1 MHPPTPSAK
10 SGREYFF
17 LVYIYCISRFSNGRR
32 CGKELGL
39 QKLFNIVP
47 RSQNGV
53 YDTIFS
59 GNVTGINCLAFKM
72 VLDCRNSCAQ
82 LSGFGNLNCCRG
94 FDWSNCN
101 GWSFY
106 WHYHFLQCICI
117 FINLNIVCILNCSD
131 EERRNKCFTLH
142 NYYNYSALRMWN
154 FWQR

>member
-94 FDWSNCN
+94 FDRS
-101 GWSFY
+101 
-106 WHYHFLQCICI
+106 
-117 FINLNIVCILNCSD
+117 
-131 EERRNKCFTLH
+131 
-142 NYYNYSALRMWN
+142 YSAEECFKDKFELLYYTLLYS
-154 FWQR
+154 FLLDFLEGSTF

>member
-94 FDWSNCN
+94 F
-101 GWSFY
+101 Y

-117 FINLNIVCILNCSD
+117 FINLYIVCKDKINVLLYIIIIIIPPSECGTFGRDN
-131 EERRNKCFTLH
+131 L
-142 NYYNYSALRMWN
+142 L
-154 FWQR
+154 

>member
-1 MHPPTPSAK
+1 M
-10 SGREYFF
+10 
-17 LVYIYCISRFSNGRR
+17 
-32 CGKELGL
+32 

-94 FDWSNCN
+94 FELTEVIAMDEVFIDIIT
-101 GWSFY
+101 FY
-106 WHYHFLQCICI
+106 NVFVFL
-117 FINLNIVCILNCSD
+117 
-131 EERRNKCFTLH
+131 
-142 NYYNYSALRMWN
+142 
-154 FWQR
+154 